1 MESIS
6 YATIVK
12 SLMPS
17 YIGSCTEYGKCRMLG
32 YKYPLGL
39 WVITKE
45 VNPMVSVKVI
55 PEKGVEYK
63 EYKKNGKHRIYFTV
77 NNGGARPL
85 EVGNYD
91 IVEGRYF
98 PARNAT
104 VVWNIVEKD
113 DNPQAL
119 IVIGDS
125 KQIFVGK
132 STKAPSAPTRTSN
145 WNAGSNNNRD
155 RDIKRGMCFNNAVNL
170 IANNPAYHAMDD
182 AEVVEEVFNLTDALF
197 AEYMKRYGN

>member
-1 MESIS
+1 
-6 YATIVK
+6 
-12 SLMPS
+12 
-17 YIGSCTEYGKCRMLG
+17 MLG

-39 WVITKE
+39 WLITKE

-132 STKAPSAPTRTSN
+132 SNNAPAQKSWGGNKSY
-145 WNAGSNNNRD
+145 GGNNNNGELE
-155 RDIKRGMCFNNAVNL
+155 IKRGMCFNNAVQL

-182 AEVVEEVFNLTDALF
+182 AEVMEEVFNLTDARF
-197 AEYMKRYGN
+197 AEYMTRYGN

>member
-1 MESIS
+1 
-6 YATIVK
+6 
-12 SLMPS
+12 
-17 YIGSCTEYGKCRMLG
+17 
-32 YKYPLGL
+32 
-39 WVITKE
+39 
-45 VNPMVSVKVI
+45 MVSVKVI

-104 VVWNIVEKD
+104 VVWNTVEKD

-132 STKAPSAPTRTSN
+132 SKSAPAPATRSWGGN
-145 WNAGSNNNRD
+145 SSSNNNRD
-155 RDIKRGMCFNNAVNL
+155 RDIKRGMCFNNATALV
-170 IANNPAYHAMDD
+170 ANNPAYHAMDD
-182 AEVVEEVFNLTDALF
+182 AEVMEEVFNLTDARF
-197 AEYMKRYGN
+197 AEYMTRYGN

>member
-1 MESIS
+1 
-6 YATIVK
+6 
-12 SLMPS
+12 
-17 YIGSCTEYGKCRMLG
+17 MLG

-39 WVITKE
+39 WLITKE

-132 STKAPSAPTRTSN
+132 STIMHPPHLLVMGWKQILGGN
-145 WNAGSNNNRD
+145 NNNRD
-155 RDIKRGMCFNNAVNL
+155 RDIKRGMCFNNAVQL

-197 AEYMKRYGN
+197 AEYMTRYGN